1 MPPTG
6 LTKASLLQ
14 RCDHAYR
21 WDSHPSKEGT
31 APVIHDSLT
40 DLDRTSLD
48 RLKLAA
54 DVILGEGPNIPDP
67 LTAELTI
74 FRDRVERALLLPT
87 HPMPSSHTGQ

>member
-1 MPPTG
+1 MN
-6 LTKASLLQ
+6 
-14 RCDHAYR
+14 
-21 WDSHPSKEGT
+21 
-31 APVIHDSLT
+31 HDSLT

-74 FRDRVERALLLPT
+74 FRDQVERALLLPT
-87 HPMPSSHTGQ
+87 RPEPGHRAGQ

>member
-1 MPPTG
+1 M
-6 LTKASLLQ
+6 
-14 RCDHAYR
+14 
-21 WDSHPSKEGT
+21 
-31 APVIHDSLT
+31 IHDSLT

-74 FRDRVERALLLPT
+74 FREQVERALLLPT
-87 HPMPSSHTGQ
+87 RPASGNHAGQ